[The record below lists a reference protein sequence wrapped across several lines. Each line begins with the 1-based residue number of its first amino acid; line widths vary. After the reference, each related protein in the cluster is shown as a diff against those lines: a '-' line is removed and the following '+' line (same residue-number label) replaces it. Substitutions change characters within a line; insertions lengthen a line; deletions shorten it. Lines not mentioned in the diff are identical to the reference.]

1 MSLSKLDIEKFIIIG
16 DYSLW
21 KLKMR
26 TLLIHQELKSAL
38 EEKEEEIVQ
47 QVLNLIKRKGRFLTE
62 HTTY

>member
-1 MSLSKLDIEKFIIIG
+1 MSLSKLDIEKFTIIG

-38 EEKEEEIVQ
+38 EEKEED
-47 QVLNLIKRKGRFLTE
+47 LDSATSSKPNKKKR
-62 HTTY
+62 

>member
-26 TLLIHQELKSAL
+26 TLLIHQGLKSAL
-38 EEKEEEIVQ
+38 EEKEED
-47 QVLNLIKRKGRFLTE
+47 LDSATSSKPNKKKR
-62 HTTY
+62 

>member
-26 TLLIHQELKSAL
+26 TLLIHQGLKSAL
-38 EEKEEEIVQ
+38 EEKEKDLDSTTSSKPNEK
-47 QVLNLIKRKGRFLTE
+47 KR
-62 HTTY
+62 

>member
-38 EEKEEEIVQ
+38 EEKEED
-47 QVLNLIKRKGRFLTE
+47 LDSATSSKPNKKKR
-62 HTTY
+62 

>member
-1 MSLSKLDIEKFIIIG
+1 MSLSKLDIEKFTIIG